1 MSAEAQQENPDGVAR
16 VLHALGSNFK
26 SITSSNIFKMANAAE
41 KEAAAKEAVNA
52 WRKSQG
58 INKPPTAQEEAEIA
72 GIVERAAAAAAAKT
86 EDEDKVLLDQLT
98 DVFAEGASRSG
109 ASGSGASGSGASG
122 SSNGGRRRKRSLT
135 KNKRARNRKRSHTR
149 KSRS

>member
-72 GIVERAAAAAAAKT
+72 GIVERAAAAAKT

-98 DVFAEGASRSG
+98 DVFAEGASR
-109 ASGSGASGSGASG
+109 SGASGSGASG